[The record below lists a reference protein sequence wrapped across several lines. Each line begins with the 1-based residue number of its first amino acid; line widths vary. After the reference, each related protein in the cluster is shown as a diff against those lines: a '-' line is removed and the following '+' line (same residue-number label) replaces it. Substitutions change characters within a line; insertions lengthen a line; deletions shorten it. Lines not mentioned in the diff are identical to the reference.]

1 MSGSCFIHLS
11 CCLLLVMFE
20 PWCLKIHSVPYDVD
34 WSISNFRT
42 RNFVTQA
49 SKKSALVSDLIRCC
63 RVRTE
68 NNLFPCFLLVFY
80 KPRTMRVFSKKKKET
95 LFALPSKLGKWE
107 IGESSRALAVYRVFH
122 VGTILMLE
130 PAVRCPQWEHGER
143 KKGICK
149 EPLEMR
155 RLNPLQSPWRRP
167 QREEF
172 REPRSSPLGR
182 KSPSRTHHI
191 VWRGRLYA
199 IF

>member
-68 NNLFPCFLLVFY
+68 NNLFPCSLLVFD
-80 KPRTMRVFSKKKKET
+80 KPRTMRVFSKKKKRNSFRVASQVGEMGDWRVFESPCC
-95 LFALPSKLGKWE
+95 LQSVPCRNHLNAGASGALPPMGTRGKKE
-107 IGESSRALAVYRVFH
+107 RDMQ
-122 VGTILMLE
+122 GT
-130 PAVRCPQWEHGER
+130 
-143 KKGICK
+143 
-149 EPLEMR
+149 
-155 RLNPLQSPWRRP
+155 
-167 QREEF
+167 
-172 REPRSSPLGR
+172 
-182 KSPSRTHHI
+182 T
-191 VWRGRLYA
+191 
-199 IF
+199 